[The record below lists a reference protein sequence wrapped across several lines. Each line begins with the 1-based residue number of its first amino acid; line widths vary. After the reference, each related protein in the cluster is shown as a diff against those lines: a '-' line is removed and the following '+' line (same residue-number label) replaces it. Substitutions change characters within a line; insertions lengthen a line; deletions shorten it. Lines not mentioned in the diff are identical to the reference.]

1 MPLTRT
7 ARSRA
12 ILPAALVAVAGLVA
26 VPIVVHASK
35 DSPVATANAADSTVT
50 ALPNVGRVET
60 CVLDAY
66 SGCTVLHGFGQK
78 PVAITATASG
88 PAMLSIDPRRTTDQ
102 SYRLRALRY
111 DGQRYQA
118 GTKLSY
124 TVHYDFAA
132 VAGQPTI
139 PAPTTAPTS
148 APTTSTPKPSPT
160 PTSTTTST
168 KPPTTTTPT
177 TSAPT
182 TTAPTT
188 TAPPAAGTC
197 KNPVWSSSDAFGTW
211 NTSGYL
217 VNNNKWNEGEAGPQS
232 IHACGFNSWY
242 VTSDQKELASN
253 PGSVKTYPDTQKNF
267 PDKAISSFGSIKST
281 YANSQSAPSSG
292 EYNWSYDIWLNGLGN
307 EELMI
312 WTNYR
317 YPGSLPPGDAQD
329 KATATIGG
337 HTFTAWKRGAVG
349 SRYIA
354 LAMTDQKAVSSVD
367 LKAVFDWLVS
377 KGWLSGTD
385 KVSAIEYGVEI
396 SSTNGPQTF
405 RLDDYSLTT
414 S

>member
-1 MPLTRT
+1 V
-7 ARSRA
+7 
-12 ILPAALVAVAGLVA
+12 IVPAVLAAVGGLVV
-26 VPIVVHASK
+26 VPIAVHASK
-35 DSPVATANAADSTVT
+35 DSPVATANAADSTVS
-50 ALPNVGRVET
+50 ALPSVGRVET

-66 SGCTVLHGFGQK
+66 SGSTVLHGFGQK
-78 PVAITATASG
+78 PAAITATAAG

-111 DGQRYQA
+111 DGQRYA
-118 GTKLSY
+118 TGTKLSY

-132 VAGQPTI
+132 APGQPTT
-139 PAPTTAPTS
+139 PAPTTSPS
-148 APTTSTPKPSPT
+148 STPPASTTPSPT
-160 PTSTTTST
+160 PTKTSTSTTPSPTKTPTST
-168 KPPTTTTPT
+168 TPTSSPTTTTT
-177 TSAPT
+177 AAPG
-182 TTAPTT
+182 A
-188 TAPPAAGTC
+188 C
-197 KNPVWSSSDAFGTW
+197 KNPVWSSSDNFGTW
-211 NTSGYL
+211 NTNGYL
-217 VNNNKWNEGEAGPQS
+217 VNNNKWNEGEAGPQT

-242 VTSDQKELASN
+242 VVSDQKELASN

-267 PDKAISSFGSIKST
+267 PDKAISSFSSIKST

-317 YPGSLPPGDAQD
+317 YPASLPPGDAQD
-329 KATATIGG
+329 KATVTIDGQQYV
-337 HTFTAWKRGAVG
+337 AWKRGSVG

-354 LAMTDQKAVSSVD
+354 LAMTPQKSAGSVD
-367 LKAVFDWLVS
+367 LKAVFNWLVS

-385 KVSAIEYGVEI
+385 KVSAIEYGVEV

-405 RLDDYSLTT
+405 NLNDYSLTT

>member
-12 ILPAALVAVAGLVA
+12 IVPAALVAVVGLVA

-35 DSPVATANAADSTVT
+35 DSPVSTANAADSTVS
-50 ALPNVGRVET
+50 ALPSVGRVET

-78 PVAITATASG
+78 PVAITATAAG
-88 PAMLSIDPRRTTDQ
+88 PALVSIDPRRTTDQ

-111 DGQRYQA
+111 DGTKYA
-118 GTKLSY
+118 VGTTLSF

-132 VAGQPTI
+132 VAGQPTT
-139 PAPTTAPTS
+139 PAPTASTTPTQPPASSTPSPTPTKTSTSTAPTTAPTS
-148 APTTSTPKPSPT
+148 TTPTSSPT
-160 PTSTTTST
+160 ATSTTTA
-168 KPPTTTTPT
+168 
-177 TSAPT
+177 AP
-182 TTAPTT
+182 
-188 TAPPAAGTC
+188 GTC
-197 KNPVWSSSDAFGTW
+197 KSPLWSSSDDFGTW
-211 NTSGYL
+211 NTNGYQ
-217 VNNNKWNEGEAGPQS
+217 VNNNKWNSGEAGPQT

-242 VTSDQKELASN
+242 VVSDQPELASN

-267 PDKAISSFGSIKST
+267 PDQAISSFGSIKST
-281 YANSQSAPSSG
+281 YANSASAPSSG
-292 EYNWSYDIWLNGLGN
+292 EYNFAYDIWLNGLGN
-307 EELMI
+307 EELML

-329 KATATIGG
+329 KATATIDGQQYV
-337 HTFTAWKRGAVG
+337 AWKRGSTG

-354 LAMTDQKAVSSVD
+354 LAMTPQKTAGTVD
-367 LKAVFDWLVS
+367 LKHVFDWLVS
-377 KGWLSGTD
+377 KGWLTGTD
-385 KVSAIEYGVEI
+385 KLSAIEYGVEV